1 MGSSVKSSSL
11 QSSINM
17 KSVAVVALC
26 LFAAV
31 TAEPEADASHHAVS
45 YGYGYPAYGY
55 AHHAYG
61 YAHHGYAAYPYA
73 HHGYGYAHHGYH
85 KRSADAEASYGYPA
99 YGYAH
104 HGYAAY
110 PYAHHGY
117 AHHGY

>member
-45 YGYGYPAYGY
+45 YG
-55 AHHAYG
+55 HAYHPIHYG
-61 YAHHGYAAYPYA
+61 YA

-85 KRSADAEASYGYPA
+85 KRSADAEASYG
-99 YGYAH
+99 
-104 HGYAAY
+104 HGYHAY

-117 AHHGY
+117 GYGYAHHGYGYHH

>member
-1 MGSSVKSSSL
+1 MGSSDKSSSL

-55 AHHAYG
+55 AHH
-61 YAHHGYAAYPYA
+61 
-73 HHGYGYAHHGYH
+73 GYGYAHHGYH
-85 KRSADAEASYGYPA
+85 KRSADAKASYGYPA
-99 YGYAH
+99 YGYSH
-104 HGYAAY
+104 H
-110 PYAHHGY
+110 YAHPYSYSHYGY
-117 AHHGY
+117 HH

>member
-45 YGYGYPAYGY
+45 YG
-55 AHHAYG
+55 HAYHPVHYG
-61 YAHHGYAAYPYA
+61 YA

-99 YGYAH
+99 YGY
-104 HGYAAY
+104 HGYYAY
-110 PYAHHGY
+110 PAYGYSHHYAHPYSYSHYGY
-117 AHHGY
+117 HH